1 MDIRC
6 HYQYGKWCLTTI
18 NPPNSNNNENKM
30 NSPRWLQFLE
40 VGLGAIAIIITIVT
54 LTYPGLTTQ
63 TIIRLVSIVLLIIG
77 FERIAIGIAFPSPS
91 KSYRLAD
98 IGLGPLIIALAIVLI
113 SFPQSQSVPQIALGA
128 LALLFNGISKIMQGT
143 GKDIPHWSKV
153 ILLGVGTL
161 NIAVSVLAIM
171 HFLQESVLARSV
183 SITLLITGIQ
193 MITSGVGI
201 KKKYSKSHAK

>member
-1 MDIRC
+1 M
-6 HYQYGKWCLTTI
+6 
-18 NPPNSNNNENKM
+18 NPFG
-30 NSPRWLQFLE
+30 WLQFLE

-54 LTYPGLTTQ
+54 LTYPGITTQ

-91 KSYRLAD
+91 KSYRLAN

-113 SFPQSQSVPQIALGA
+113 SFPQSQPVPQIALGA
-128 LALLFNGISKIMQGT
+128 LALLFNGISKIIQGT
-143 GKDIPHWSKV
+143 RGKEIPRWSKG

-171 HFLQESVLARSV
+171 HFLEESALARSV

-201 KKKYSKSHAK
+201 KKKYRKSHASQT

>member
-1 MDIRC
+1 
-6 HYQYGKWCLTTI
+6 LTTT
-18 NPPNSNNNENKM
+18 NPPNSNNNNNKM

-54 LTYPGLTTQ
+54 LTYPGITTQ

-77 FERIAIGIAFPSPS
+77 SERIAIGIAFPSPS
-91 KSYRLAD
+91 KSYRLAN

-113 SFPQSQSVPQIALGA
+113 SFPQSQAVPQIALGA
-128 LALLFNGISKIMQGT
+128 LALLFNGISKIVQGAL
-143 GKDIPHWSKV
+143 GKEIPRWSKG

-171 HFLQESVLARSV
+171 LPNLQASALARSV

-193 MITSGVGI
+193 MITSGIGI
-201 KKKYSKSHAK
+201 KKKYRKSHASKT

>member
-1 MDIRC
+1 M
-6 HYQYGKWCLTTI
+6 TTI
-18 NPPNSNNNENKM
+18 NPPNSNNNNNKM

-54 LTYPGLTTQ
+54 LTYPGLATQ

-77 FERIAIGIAFPSPS
+77 FERIAIGIAFPSPN
-91 KSYRLAD
+91 KSYRLAN
-98 IGLGPLIIALAIVLI
+98 IGLGPLIIALAIVLVL
-113 SFPQSQSVPQIALGA
+113 FPQSHPVPQVALGA
-128 LALLFNGISKIMQGT
+128 LALLFNGISKIIQGT
-143 GKDIPHWSKV
+143 LGKEIPRWSKG

-171 HFLQESVLARSV
+171 LPNLQESTLARSV

-193 MITSGVGI
+193 MITSGVGM
-201 KKKYSKSHAK
+201 KKKHRKSHASKT

>member
-1 MDIRC
+1 
-6 HYQYGKWCLTTI
+6 
-18 NPPNSNNNENKM
+18 M

-54 LTYPGLTTQ
+54 LTYPGITTQ

-91 KSYRLAD
+91 KSYRLAN

-113 SFPQSQSVPQIALGA
+113 SFPQSQQVPQIALGA
-128 LALLFNGISKIMQGT
+128 LALLFNGISKIVQGT
-143 GKDIPHWSKV
+143 QGKEIPSWSKG

-171 HFLQESVLARSV
+171 LPNLQASALARSV

-193 MITSGVGI
+193 MITSGIGI
-201 KKKYSKSHAK
+201 KKKYRKSHASRT

>member
-1 MDIRC
+1 
-6 HYQYGKWCLTTI
+6 LTTT
-18 NPPNSNNNENKM
+18 NPPNSNNNNNKM

-40 VGLGAIAIIITIVT
+40 IGLGAIAIIITIVT
-54 LTYPGLTTQ
+54 LTYPGITTQ

-77 FERIAIGIAFPSPS
+77 FERIAIGIAFPSPGE
-91 KSYRLAD
+91 SYRLAN

-113 SFPQSQSVPQIALGA
+113 SFPQSQAGPQIALGA
-128 LALLFNGISKIMQGT
+128 LALLFNGISKIVQGAL
-143 GKDIPHWSKV
+143 GKEIPRWSKG

-171 HFLQESVLARSV
+171 FPNLQASALARSV

-193 MITSGVGI
+193 MITSGIGI
-201 KKKYSKSHAK
+201 KKKYRKSHASKT